1 MTRPIATIC
10 AAMSLLFV
18 ASHADAGEKIR
29 IATEGYYAPFNY
41 YDESGKLAGFDID
54 IGEALCEKMEADCE
68 LVQQDWDDLIPGL
81 VNVRLV
87 SAPW

>member
-18 ASHADAGEKIR
+18 ASHAVAGEKIR

-41 YDESGKLAGFDID
+41 YDESGKLAGVMHEF
-54 IGEALCEKMEADCE
+54 G
-68 LVQQDWDDLIPGL
+68 
-81 VNVRLV
+81 
-87 SAPW
+87 